1 MVYLGHLHSCEP
13 KSSAHTTIPR
23 CTIICRNH
31 QSPVHKL
38 HSGLFVGKV
47 NMIPHHNSCGVCPR
61 LGEDFGGN
69 LQPIPQTISIPSR
82 AGYFGGKSTVYTII
96 HRVHSRFSWEYAPT
110 RSGIWQEFT
119 TYSTN
124 HVYHHLGGGYFC
136 GGSMVCTMDHG
147 VHSPVT
153 MSTFCSQHQT
163 FWLGIFLSF
172 VLCILFLTATQCWC
186 TI

>member
-1 MVYLGHLHSCEP
+1 MVCIG
-13 KSSAHTTIPR
+13 
-23 CTIICRNH
+23 RNH
-31 QSPVHKL
+31 QSTVHKL
-38 HSGLFVGKV
+38 HSGLFVRKV
-47 NMIPHHNSCGVCPR
+47 DMIPHHNSCGVNPR
-61 LGEDFGGN
+61 SGEDFGGN
-69 LQPIPQTISIPSR
+69 LQPIPQIISIPSR

-124 HVYHHLGGGYFC
+124 HVYHHSGGGYFC

>member
-1 MVYLGHLHSCEP
+1 MGHLHSCEP
-13 KSSAHTTIPR
+13 KSSAHTIIAR

-96 HRVHSRFSWEYAPT
+96 HRVHSRFSLEYAPT

-124 HVYHHLGGGYFC
+124 HVYHHSGGGYFC
-136 GGSMVCTMDHG
+136 GGVYGLYHG
-147 VHSPVT
+147 SWG
-153 MSTFCSQHQT
+153 STAQCQCQ
-163 FWLGIFLSF
+163 LF
-172 VLCILFLTATQCWC
+172 VPNIKHFG
-186 TI
+186 